1 MAEAMAIGG
10 KVLKAGGSIFG
21 GIQANK
27 AAKSEARQ
35 LEGQA
40 IVERATSQ
48 RDAMEQRRQARL
60 LTSRALAVAA
70 ASGGGADDPTVV
82 NIMSDLEG
90 EGEYRALTALY
101 EGETEAQGLEA
112 QARAR
117 RKEGKNAKIAGF
129 INAGAS
135 LLDGGSSMFD
145 RFGK

>member
-1 MAEAMAIGG
+1 MAQAMAVGG

-21 GIQANK
+21 GIAANK
-27 AAKSEARQ
+27 AAKNEARQ

-40 IVERATSQ
+40 VVERATSQ
-48 RDAMEQRRQARL
+48 RQAMEERRQARL
-60 LTSRALAVAA
+60 LQSRSLAVAA

-135 LLDGGSSMFD
+135 LLDAGSTMYD
-145 RFGK
+145 RYGK